1 MKLLHVSLTAKN
13 AESLSAFY
21 KSVFG
26 FQDRRPPKRLSG
38 DLVSKANGL
47 PGSNILSH
55 WLAFPND
62 TGPFLEI
69 HEYDTTEDAPHR
81 APNAQ
86 GFGHLAFEV
95 SDFHSTIADIIAHGG
110 SRQGEVVNFGT
121 DTAPLLIIYMRD
133 PEGNI
138 LELEQP

>member
-1 MKLLHVSLTAKN
+1 MQAALRRSI
-13 AESLSAFY
+13 SRCSAF
-21 KSVFG
+21 
-26 FQDRRPPKRLSG
+26 RPAAHP
-38 DLVSKANGL
+38 
-47 PGSNILSH
+47 H
-55 WLAFPND
+55 AFPGTLPD
-62 TGPFLEI
+62 DAGPFLEI
-69 HEYDTTEDAPHR
+69 LEYDTTEDASHR

-95 SDFHSTIADIIAHGG
+95 SDIHSTIADIIAHGG